1 MIQRNDRRKIDA
13 KMPPGES
20 SHGPCTPGGLVPG
33 VGTGNKTKS
42 EMSTRGGQ
50 ALVEFTLVVLMML
63 FLLIGI
69 AEFGRAW
76 MTRNILTGASR
87 EAVRIAAVQG
97 DVAAARGRAD
107 AILASASIVG
117 ASVGINPSGA
127 PFGTCTVNI
136 TYNFPLS
143 VAGFLPGLS
152 GSSIPLAASTSMRE
166 EY

>member
-1 MIQRNDRRKIDA
+1 
-13 KMPPGES
+13 
-20 SHGPCTPGGLVPG
+20 
-33 VGTGNKTKS
+33 
-42 EMSTRGGQ
+42 MSATRGQ

-97 DVAAARGRAD
+97 NVVAARGRAD
-107 AILASASIVG
+107 AILASANIVG
-117 ASVGINPSGA
+117 ASVGVSPSGV

-143 VAGFLPGLS
+143 VAGFLPGFS